1 MSLMQ
6 FCPNCWT
13 ENPFEARTC
22 ERCGAELSETEMIS
36 SDQQLMQ
43 ALHHPVPETR
53 EMAAIILGLR
63 HDQQAVSV
71 LMVRLQEEK
80 DIEVLCAISKSLGQ
94 LGDCRAVVSLLQCLT
109 QPCVLTV
116 ALTIVDALATLA
128 RSGCKEAW
136 NALKTP
142 LPVSERVAQ
151 EITTRLEAVERLYF

>member
-80 DIEVLCAISKSLGQ
+80 TLKYFAQSASHSDNWETA
-94 LGDCRAVVSLLQCLT
+94 ALLYHSYS
-109 QPCVLTV
+109 
-116 ALTIVDALATLA
+116 A
-128 RSGCKEAW
+128 
-136 NALKTP
+136 
-142 LPVSERVAQ
+142 
-151 EITTRLEAVERLYF
+151 